1 MIRAKNAWT
10 DEDTMTAVLRQDPE
24 YLRLATALRRAREET
39 AEFGAKLRTMPKYV
53 APPAG
58 NSAHMKHFD
67 KFDVDAS
74 GCIGYQEAL
83 LGLRASGLDVDLEQ
97 VVEIFERCD
106 TNKDGRISMQEFPLL
121 AEHAAALQTGHVA
134 SAAWSHDMERLAN
147 AARVL
152 HEQALSE
159 PLNLVAAGE
168 VPTLLRCAAS
178 GHSGV
183 ELLGLSALAA
193 VAESPH
199 AQCALAISARPA
211 LADVL
216 SALARPS
223 IPLPSVRQGARFLA
237 TMCQE
242 AHDAKGLSIRRK
254 IRLRLYEEA
263 SPLLYGDFGR
273 RAAADEQAARDIALA
288 LAAFASEPELALRL
302 GVDGGGGALRLACE
316 LVRSMCSGARAAAVE
331 AICEAAAAGGAN
343 VWKLVGF
350 GAVEPLVVMAAS
362 SRSGLAMH
370 HEHDGGRINEA
381 ARRALSLLQYDE
393 LWRGVC
399 GADPLADHA
408 DEQ

>member
-1 MIRAKNAWT
+1 
-10 DEDTMTAVLRQDPE
+10 MTAVLRQDPE

-39 AEFGAKLRTMPKYV
+39 ADFGAKLRTMPKYV
-53 APPAG
+53 APPTG

-97 VVEIFERCD
+97 VVDIFERCD

-168 VPTLLRCAAS
+168 VPTLHCRAAS
-178 GHSGV
+178 GHSAI
-183 ELLGLSALAA
+183 EQLGLSALAA

-263 SPLLYGDFGR
+263 SPLLYGAFGR

-302 GVDGGGGALRLACE
+302 GVDGAARCGSLASWCVQCARECALRPSRLSARPPPPVVPTYGS
-316 LVRSMCSGARAAAVE
+316 LSALCSGTAHRHGCLVALRARDA
-331 AICEAAAAGGAN
+331 
-343 VWKLVGF
+343 
-350 GAVEPLVVMAAS
+350 P
-362 SRSGLAMH
+362 R
-370 HEHDGGRINEA
+370 
-381 ARRALSLLQYDE
+381 RRAHQ
-393 LWRGVC
+393 RGGEARSQPAPVR
-399 GADPLADHA
+399 
-408 DEQ
+408 

>member
-1 MIRAKNAWT
+1 MR
-10 DEDTMTAVLRQDPE
+10 
-24 YLRLATALRRAREET
+24 
-39 AEFGAKLRTMPKYV
+39 
-53 APPAG
+53 
-58 NSAHMKHFD
+58 
-67 KFDVDAS
+67 
-74 GCIGYQEAL
+74 
-83 LGLRASGLDVDLEQ
+83 
-97 VVEIFERCD
+97 
-106 TNKDGRISMQEFPLL
+106 
-121 AEHAAALQTGHVA
+121 
-134 SAAWSHDMERLAN
+134 
-147 AARVL
+147 
-152 HEQALSE
+152 
-159 PLNLVAAGE
+159 
-168 VPTLLRCAAS
+168 
-178 GHSGV
+178 
-183 ELLGLSALAA
+183 
-193 VAESPH
+193 
-199 AQCALAISARPA
+199 ALAIAARPA

-263 SPLLYGDFGR
+263 SPLLYGAFGR

-288 LAAFASEPELALRL
+288 LAAFAAEPELAPRL

>member
-1 MIRAKNAWT
+1 MR
-10 DEDTMTAVLRQDPE
+10 
-24 YLRLATALRRAREET
+24 
-39 AEFGAKLRTMPKYV
+39 
-53 APPAG
+53 
-58 NSAHMKHFD
+58 
-67 KFDVDAS
+67 
-74 GCIGYQEAL
+74 
-83 LGLRASGLDVDLEQ
+83 
-97 VVEIFERCD
+97 
-106 TNKDGRISMQEFPLL
+106 
-121 AEHAAALQTGHVA
+121 
-134 SAAWSHDMERLAN
+134 
-147 AARVL
+147 
-152 HEQALSE
+152 
-159 PLNLVAAGE
+159 
-168 VPTLLRCAAS
+168 
-178 GHSGV
+178 
-183 ELLGLSALAA
+183 
-193 VAESPH
+193 
-199 AQCALAISARPA
+199 ALAIAARPA

>member
-1 MIRAKNAWT
+1 M
-10 DEDTMTAVLRQDPE
+10 M
-24 YLRLATALRRAREET
+24 
-39 AEFGAKLRTMPKYV
+39 
-53 APPAG
+53 
-58 NSAHMKHFD
+58 HFD

-74 GCIGYQEAL
+74 GCIGYQERCWACATL
-83 LGLRASGLDVDLEQ
+83 AWTWTWNRWSTSLSAATRIKMAASPCRS
-97 VVEIFERCD
+97 FHCWP
-106 TNKDGRISMQEFPLL
+106 SM
-121 AEHAAALQTGHVA
+121 QTGHMA

-178 GHSGV
+178 GHSAI
-183 ELLGLSALAA
+183 EQLGLSALAA

-199 AQCALAISARPA
+199 AQCAQAIAARPA

-254 IRLRLYEEA
+254 IRLRLSEEA
-263 SPLLYGDFGR
+263 SPLLYGAFGR
-273 RAAADEQAARDIALA
+273 RAAADEQAARDIAIA

-302 GVDGGGGALRLACE
+302 GVDGAARCGSLASWCVQCARECALRPSRLSARPPPPVVPTYGSLSALGSCTAHRHGC
-316 LVRSMCSGARAAAVE
+316 LVALRARDAPRRRAHQR
-331 AICEAAAAGGAN
+331 GG
-343 VWKLVGF
+343 
-350 GAVEPLVVMAAS
+350 
-362 SRSGLAMH
+362 
-370 HEHDGGRINEA
+370 EA
-381 ARRALSLLQYDE
+381 ARRALSLLQYE
-393 LWRGVC
+393 GR
-399 GADPLADHA
+399 ARR
-408 DEQ
+408 